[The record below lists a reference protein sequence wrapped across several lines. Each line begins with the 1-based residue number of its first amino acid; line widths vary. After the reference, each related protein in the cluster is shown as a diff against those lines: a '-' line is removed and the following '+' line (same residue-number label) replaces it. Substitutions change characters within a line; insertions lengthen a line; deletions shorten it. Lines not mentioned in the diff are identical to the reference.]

1 MNGPLRIQSS
11 DASCARNSPG
21 HERHSLPQ
29 PAPPDS
35 ALLPLTDSALLA
47 SEADACPLGSRLS
60 SEVLLPSF
68 RLSPLW
74 AAGPLRLSCD
84 AQPARGHGCS
94 PLLRP
99 EDSSS
104 NATNLCDLTG
114 GPGSTRHCV
123 APRELRK
130 PQPGGRG
137 RGGQDT
143 PFPLPACLPPM
154 APMAS
159 SRNLALSAGASPTPV
174 PPQRHVPRFLE
185 HGGRTA
191 ARNLSTRMTDEN
203 TSVRY
208 FPKMTSLHES
218 ASSSG
223 HAGRLGEDGPVGH
236 CRSERLQD
244 REAEGNADDLD
255 PQRTDVL

>member
-60 SEVLLPSF
+60 SEVLVPSF

-94 PLLRP
+94 PPPSPR
-99 EDSSS
+99 DSSS

-130 PQPGGRG
+130 PLGPQPGGS
-137 RGGQDT
+137 GGESGHTLSPTCLPAPNGPDGFLPQPRPVCWSIPYT
-143 PFPLPACLPPM
+143 CPSTEACAPLP
-154 APMAS
+154 
-159 SRNLALSAGASPTPV
+159 GAW
-174 PPQRHVPRFLE
+174 
-185 HGGRTA
+185 
-191 ARNLSTRMTDEN
+191 
-203 TSVRY
+203 
-208 FPKMTSLHES
+208 
-218 ASSSG
+218 
-223 HAGRLGEDGPVGH
+223 GPNG
-236 CRSERLQD
+236 CQE
-244 REAEGNADDLD
+244 
-255 PQRTDVL
+255 P